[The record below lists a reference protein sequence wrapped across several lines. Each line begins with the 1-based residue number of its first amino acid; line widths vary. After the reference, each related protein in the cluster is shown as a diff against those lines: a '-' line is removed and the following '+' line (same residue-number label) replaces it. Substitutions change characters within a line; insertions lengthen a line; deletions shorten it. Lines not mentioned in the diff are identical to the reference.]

1 VYTFIHHEGSTVYIQ
16 EMNYEESMNDRK
28 LLLNVRDRQAD
39 ITYEILTVF
48 SSLIRIE

>member
-1 VYTFIHHEGSTVYIQ
+1 VYTFIHHKGSTVSIQ